1 LKASLACLFANV
13 QGVMFMLTR
22 FGTYNFS
29 VRLRMPK
36 AVRIEDAAKEVAYK
50 KNYPQQFFVSETR
63 IDKNQVMLTV
73 HYDDGSF
80 WRPEGAQWDICWDF
94 AKTGQCKRMGSC
106 KWLHIPPAYFT
117 ITIEHPPQ

>member
-1 LKASLACLFANV
+1 V

-63 IDKNQVMLTV
+63 VEKNQVMLTV

-80 WRPEGAQWDICWDF
+80 GGPEGAQW
-94 AKTGQCKRMGSC
+94 ARGRGVQQ
-106 KWLHIPPAYFT
+106 WLHIPKAYFT
-117 ITIEHPPQ
+117 IFIEHPPQ